1 MSALDAL
8 SAAAGLDMEL
18 GDEGNDGRQIGLV
31 LHDDLGIDQFH
42 VALRA
47 HAARDVEGAV
57 DLFRSG
63 NGPQLGLVPWMSPGL
78 FLASFQLAAA
88 EVPGLTVR
96 LAACVIEFL
105 AEAVVVLFQLGQA
118 VLLAAVVVC
127 HLVKL
132 IPQARQL
139 ALTQPTATAVSDRR
153 KHGKPRLTLF
163 ERPFT
168 ARCLVEV
175 YLHGR
180 SPVKRP
186 TRPKVAPDQAPTK
199 DMPESRTA
207 TERKTQIQRTVNKN
221 GK

>member
-8 SAAAGLDMEL
+8 SAARTVAGLDMEL
-18 GDEGNDGRQIGLV
+18 GDEGHDGRQIGLV
-31 LHDDLGIDQFH
+31 LRDDPGIDQFH
-42 VALRA
+42 VAVRA

-63 NGPQLGLVPWMSPGL
+63 NGPQFGLVPWTSPGP

-96 LAACVIEFL
+96 LVACVIEFL

-139 ALTQPTATAVSDRR
+139 ALTQPTAVADSATA
-153 KHGKPRLTLF
+153 
-163 ERPFT
+163 
-168 ARCLVEV
+168 
-175 YLHGR
+175 
-180 SPVKRP
+180 
-186 TRPKVAPDQAPTK
+186 
-199 DMPESRTA
+199 
-207 TERKTQIQRTVNKN
+207 
-221 GK
+221 